1 MYFERRAHI
10 SAAFATERESSLK
23 EINTVERCNR
33 ASLSFMLIHLENI
46 PGRKPNNIHSTHSRW
61 VFLKFESGCKWGSGY
76 SRISHNHKV
85 KSGHW
90 RAEWHFNEPIQA
102 RLCPII
108 NPRGTIKSID
118 ERLAP
123 PQLLCRNADVSPKK
137 KRVWRRMFMKS
148 WPKDKYSFETASL
161 WVQLEC
167 IKKCKVRHE
176 SATACF
182 SF

>member
-1 MYFERRAHI
+1 MSEPKAPMKVPPGRGGIRRLAVDCVEAMLQHWGTGRTANQPSRTVISVIRLLCMYFERRAHI

-90 RAEWHFNEPIQA
+90 RAEWHFTSQY
-102 RLCPII
+102 
-108 NPRGTIKSID
+108 
-118 ERLAP
+118 RLAYA
-123 PQLLCRNADVSPKK
+123 Q
-137 KRVWRRMFMKS
+137 
-148 WPKDKYSFETASL
+148 
-161 WVQLEC
+161 
-167 IKKCKVRHE
+167 
-176 SATACF
+176 
-182 SF
+182 